1 MVLVAQGNVVWRF
14 GKSPVLS
21 SLQGLSVPWMETR
34 DSDVSLKWL
43 WHLYSLHS
51 FEPPEFLFIPRPRDT
66 KQLPGPS
73 KAVVSPAGC
82 RPHPELTG
90 SSQLS
95 HRCLVSEPL
104 LALASAGL
112 PSHVLTWLL
121 PMSIS
126 WPK

>member
-66 KQLPGPS
+66 KQLPP
-73 KAVVSPAGC
+73 KPW
-82 RPHPELTG
+82 
-90 SSQLS
+90 
-95 HRCLVSEPL
+95 LVLQDAAPTQNS
-104 LALASAGL
+104 LAL
-112 PSHVLTWLL
+112 PSSPTAA
-121 PMSIS
+121 
-126 WPK
+126 